1 MRIRYGRKGWN
12 ILILEM
18 GGDMIYG
25 GWNVDV

>member
-12 ILILEM
+12 ILILVM